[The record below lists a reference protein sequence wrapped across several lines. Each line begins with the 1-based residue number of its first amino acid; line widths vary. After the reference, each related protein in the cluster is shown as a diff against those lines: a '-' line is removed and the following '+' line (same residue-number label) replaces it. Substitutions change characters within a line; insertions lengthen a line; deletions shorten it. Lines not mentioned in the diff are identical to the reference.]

1 MRIYGPVPSRRFG
14 LSLGVDLVPH
24 KTCSFDCIY
33 CQIGATDRLCSIPED
48 FYEVDEIIEDVE
60 EAIEDGPMPDV
71 ITFAGSG
78 EPTLY
83 RPLGELIDRLKQ
95 LADVPILMITNSS
108 MLWRKEV
115 AEAVLKTDILAPSLD
130 AGDEVMYRRIN
141 RPHPE
146 VTYDRVLDG
155 LKTVTQSYAGEIR
168 LEVMLIRGINDD
180 EASMKRISQRLEG
193 LRFDQ
198 IDINTPVRPPVPER
212 GALPCF
218 DEVLD
223 RALEIFGPR
232 AKAVGTFQPHTE
244 GQTGRAKSFSDL
256 DKDIRGML
264 LRRPCTVEDIA
275 VSSGLQ
281 RNEVLNSLERLTAA
295 GLVDSRSSQ
304 GGTYFHIPSANPTI
318 LKRDK

>member
-24 KTCSFDCIY
+24 KTCTFDCIY
-33 CQIGATDRLCSIPED
+33 CQLGATDRLCALPED
-48 FYEVDEIIEDVE
+48 FYEVDEIIEDVK
-60 EAIEDGPMPDV
+60 EALEDGPIPDV

-115 AEAVLKTDILAPSLD
+115 AEAVFRTDILAPSLD
-130 AGDEVMYRRIN
+130 AGDEEMYRRIN
-141 RPHPE
+141 RPHPD
-146 VTYDRVLDG
+146 VTYERLLEG
-155 LKTVTQSYAGEIR
+155 LETVTQSFSGEIR

-180 EASMKRISQRLEG
+180 EASMQSISRRLER

-223 RALEIFGPR
+223 RALEIFGPG
-232 AKAVGTFQPHTE
+232 AKAVGTFQPRTG
-244 GQTGRAKSFSDL
+244 GQGGRAKSFNDL

-275 VSSGLQ
+275 ASSGLH
-281 RNEVLNSLERLTAA
+281 REEVIESLERLIAA
-295 GLVDSRSSQ
+295 GLVDSRPSQ
-304 GGTYFHIPSANPTI
+304 GGTYFHIPNVNPTI